1 MVLCHQPI
9 HRRTRITAEDKWNMT
24 QPPKGRFWKEL
35 VDSLGP
41 VGWCSEKESSHKEK
55 LRQKQIYR
63 V

>member
-1 MVLCHQPI
+1 MI
-9 HRRTRITAEDKWNMT
+9 

-41 VGWCSEKESSHKEK
+41 VGWCSEKESSHKGK
-55 LRQKQIYR
+55 LRQKQVYH